1 MFRRFLMTAALLI
14 AAQAVAPIAQAGA
27 ILDRV
32 LAKGE
37 LKLVLLNDYPPFSFI
52 NDKNE
57 LAGFD
62 IDVAKALAAK
72 LGVKLSID
80 TPAWEVIAAGNWHGR
95 WDICICSMT
104 PTAERA
110 EVLDFPVK
118 YYDSPA
124 VLAVHKDETRIKGIS
139 DISGKSIAVQ
149 AGASYENYLQK
160 TLKIPAPGAEQPTFP
175 FDKVT
180 IVPYET
186 ETVAFQDLA
195 LGGGKR
201 VDGVITNIVTA
212 KERIDATG
220 TFKIVSDKL
229 YVEPNWVAVEK
240 GDAAWSA
247 KVKAIIEGLK
257 ADGTLTAISKKWIGV
272 DITG

>member
-1 MFRRFLMTAALLI
+1 MLKRLAI
-14 AAQAVAPIAQAGA
+14 AAAAFVAIQAAAPMAWAGE

-32 LAKGE
+32 TKRGE
-37 LKLVLLNDYPPFSFI
+37 VKLVLLNDYPPFSFI

-57 LAGFD
+57 LVGFD
-62 IDVAKALAAK
+62 IDVAKAFAER

-80 TPAWEVIAAGNWHGR
+80 TPAWEVIAAGNWRGR

-104 PTAERA
+104 PTTERA

-118 YYDSPA
+118 YYESPA
-124 VLAVHKDETRIKGIS
+124 VLVVHKDETRIKGIG
-139 DISGKSIAVQ
+139 DITGKTVAAQS
-149 AGASYENYLQK
+149 GASYEAYLQQ
-160 TLKIPAPGAEQPTFP
+160 TLKITAPDAQQPSFP
-175 FDKVT
+175 FGKVT
-180 IVPYET
+180 VAPYET
-186 ETVAFQDLA
+186 ETVAFQDLG

-201 VDGVITNIVTA
+201 LDAVITNYITA

-220 TFKIVSDKL
+220 RFKIVSDRL

-247 KVKAIIEGLK
+247 KVKATIEALK
-257 ADGTLTAISKKWIGV
+257 ADGTLSAISKRWIGI